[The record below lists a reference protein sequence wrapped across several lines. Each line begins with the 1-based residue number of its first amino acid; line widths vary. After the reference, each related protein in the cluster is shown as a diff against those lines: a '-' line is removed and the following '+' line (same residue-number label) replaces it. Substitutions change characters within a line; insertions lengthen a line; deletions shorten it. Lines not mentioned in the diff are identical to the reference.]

1 MDNKDN
7 TMNDSISE
15 PKLNENNQ
23 DGTNLD
29 KTNQDG
35 TKLDKTNQDETKLE
49 SNQHI
54 FLNFVNNRTKML
66 CELYVKHFR
75 MEGFGILYIGSKDND
90 NNVNVAFI
98 KWGEVYSD
106 IQKQI
111 LERQKVNNDNIIY
124 FVIFDNKSKET
135 ILEIDIRD
143 FI

>member
-1 MDNKDN
+1 MDNNDNNDNNDN
-7 TMNDSISE
+7 TTNASMRE
-15 PKLNENNQ
+15 TKLDKNNL

-29 KTNQDG
+29 KN
-35 TKLDKTNQDETKLE
+35 NQDETKLE

-98 KWGEVYSD
+98 KWQEVYLD

-111 LERQKVNNDNIIY
+111 LERKKVNNDNIIY
-124 FVIFDNKSKET
+124 FVIFDNKNKET

>member
-1 MDNKDN
+1 MDNNDN
-7 TMNDSISE
+7 NDNKTNASMSE
-15 PKLNENNQ
+15 TKLDENNL
-23 DGTNLD
+23 N
-29 KTNQDG
+29 KS
-35 TKLDKTNQDETKLE
+35 KLDKTNQDEIKLE

-124 FVIFDNKSKET
+124 FVIFDNKNKET

>member
-1 MDNKDN
+1 MDCN
-7 TMNDSISE
+7 
-15 PKLNENNQ
+15 NNQ
-23 DGTNLD
+23 TNASMS
-29 KTNQDG
+29 Q
-35 TKLDKTNQDETKLE
+35 TKLDKTNLNKNNLDETNLDETNLDETKLE

-111 LERQKVNNDNIIY
+111 AKP
-124 FVIFDNKSKET
+124 VIKGNAVSWKSSSKK
-135 ILEIDIRD
+135 I
-143 FI
+143 